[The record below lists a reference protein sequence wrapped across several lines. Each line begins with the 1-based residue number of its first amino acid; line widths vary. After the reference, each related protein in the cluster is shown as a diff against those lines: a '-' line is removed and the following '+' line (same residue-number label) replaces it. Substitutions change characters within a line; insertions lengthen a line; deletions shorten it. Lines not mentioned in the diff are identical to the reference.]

1 MSIRPGCLTTDQNHK
16 MKVLFVRSGNSGID
30 PISTRQG
37 ESLRKA
43 GVEII
48 YYDIAGKGL
57 AGYLK
62 NVSSLRRYVKE
73 TGTELIHA
81 HYSLS
86 GFIAAL
92 SCGRRKVV
100 TSLMGSDVL
109 ESNFCMLSVTRF
121 FSRYFWDLTIV
132 KTTEMKERLGVR
144 TAVVIP
150 NGIDMKLFVPKDKVQ
165 SQGFL
170 GWALDKKHILFCSDP
185 RRIEKNY
192 TLAQKALD
200 RVSERIPGNPPE
212 IHFLS
217 GINPDE
223 VVNYYNAADLLLVT
237 STHEGSS
244 NTIKEA
250 MACNCPV
257 VTTDVGDARQ
267 VISDTEGCFVTSFDP
282 DDVASAVI
290 RALDSGRRTSGR
302 ARVQHLSSERT
313 ALQISVLYGELL
325 KDRTS

>member
-1 MSIRPGCLTTDQNHK
+1 

-30 PISTRQG
+30 PVSTRQG

-43 GVEII
+43 GVEIL
-48 YYDIAGKGL
+48 YYDITGKGL
-57 AGYLK
+57 AGYLR
-62 NVSSLRRYVKE
+62 NLPSLRRYIKK
-73 TGTELIHA
+73 TGAELIHA

-92 SCGRRKVV
+92 SFSRRKVI

-109 ESNFCMLSVTRF
+109 ETGFFILSVTRF
-121 FSRYFWDLTIV
+121 FSSYFWDLTIV

-144 TAVVIP
+144 KAVVIP

-165 SQGFL
+165 SQGLL
-170 GWALDKKHILFCSDP
+170 GWAVDKKHILFCSDP

-192 TLAQKALD
+192 SLAQKALD
-200 RVSERIPGNPPE
+200 KVSERIPGKSPE

-217 GINPDE
+217 GVNPDD

-244 NTIKEA
+244 NTVKEA

-267 VISDTEGCFVTSFDP
+267 VIEGTEGCFVTSFDP
-282 DDVASAVI
+282 DDVASAII
-290 RALDSGRRTSGR
+290 RALDSGRRTAGR

-313 ALQISVLYGELL
+313 ALQISGLYGELL
-325 KDRTS
+325 KDRTN

>member
-1 MSIRPGCLTTDQNHK
+1 

-43 GVEII
+43 GVEIL
-48 YYDIAGKGL
+48 YYDVTGKGL

-62 NVSSLRRYVKE
+62 NLPSLRRYVKE

-92 SCGRRKVV
+92 SCSRRKVV

-109 ESNFCMLSVTRF
+109 ESNFFMLSVTRF
-121 FSRYFWDLTIV
+121 FSRYLWDLTIV
-132 KTTEMKERLGVR
+132 KTTGIKERLGVR
-144 TAVVIP
+144 NAVVIP
-150 NGIDMKLFVPKDKVQ
+150 NGIDLELFVPKDKVQ
-165 SQGFL
+165 SQMLL
-170 GWALDKKHILFCSDP
+170 GWASDKKHVLFCSDP

-192 TLAQKALD
+192 SLAQKALAK
-200 RVSERIPGNPPE
+200 VSENISGKSPE

-217 GINPDE
+217 GVSPEE

-257 VTTDVGDARQ
+257 VTTDTGDARQ
-267 VISDTEGCFVTSFDP
+267 VIADTEGCFVTSFDP
-282 DDVASAVI
+282 DDVASAII
-290 RALDSGRRTSGR
+290 RALNYGRRTDGR
-302 ARVQHLSSERT
+302 AKVKHLSSESIAR
-313 ALQISVLYGELL
+313 QISGLYGGLL
-325 KDRTS
+325 KNKTS

>member
-1 MSIRPGCLTTDQNHK
+1 

-37 ESLRKA
+37 ELLRKA
-43 GVEII
+43 GVEIL
-48 YYDIAGKGL
+48 YFDISGRGL

-62 NVSSLRRYVKE
+62 NLPSLRSYAKE
-73 TGTELIHA
+73 TGIEIIHA

-92 SCGRRKVV
+92 SFSGRKVV

-109 ESNFCMLSVTRF
+109 DSNFCLLSVIRF
-121 FSRYFWDLTIV
+121 FSLYFWEITIV
-132 KTTEMKERLGVR
+132 KTPGMQERLGVR
-144 TAVVIP
+144 NTLVIP
-150 NGIDMKLFVPKDKVQ
+150 NGIDMELFFPKDKLQ
-165 SQGFL
+165 SQMLL
-170 GWALDKKHILFCSDP
+170 GWAPEKKHILFSSDS

-192 TLAQKALD
+192 SLAKGALD
-200 RVSERIPGNPPE
+200 KVSERYSGKFPE
-212 IHFLS
+212 MHCLS
-217 GINPDE
+217 GVSPDD

-250 MACNCPV
+250 MACNCPI

-267 VISDTEGCFVTSFDP
+267 VISETEGCFITSFDP
-282 DDVASAVI
+282 DDVASAII
-290 RALDSGRRTSGR
+290 RAMDFGMKTDGRTRIK
-302 ARVQHLSSERT
+302 HLSSET
-313 ALQISVLYGELL
+313 IALQISGLYNEIL
-325 KDRTS
+325 KKHTR

>member
-1 MSIRPGCLTTDQNHK
+1 

-48 YYDIAGKGL
+48 YFDISGKGL

-62 NVSSLRRYVKE
+62 NLPLLRRYAKE
-73 TGTELIHA
+73 TGIELIHA

-86 GFIAAL
+86 GIIAAL
-92 SCGRRKVV
+92 SFRGRKVV

-109 ESNFCMLSVTRF
+109 DSSFSLLSVIRF
-121 FSRYFWDLTIV
+121 FSLYFWDITIV
-132 KTTEMKERLGVR
+132 KTLEMKEKLGIR
-144 TAVVIP
+144 SALVIP
-150 NGIDMKLFVPKDKVQ
+150 NGVDMELFYPKDKLQ
-165 SQGFL
+165 SQMLL
-170 GWALDKKHILFCSDP
+170 GWASDKKHILFSSDP
-185 RRIEKNY
+185 QRIEKNY
-192 TLAQKALD
+192 SLAQRALD
-200 RVSERIPGNPPE
+200 KISERDSGRSPE

-217 GINPDE
+217 GVSPDKM
-223 VVNYYNAADLLLVT
+223 VNYYSAADALLVT

-250 MACNCPV
+250 MACNCPI
-257 VTTDVGDARQ
+257 VTTGVGDARQ

-282 DDVASAVI
+282 DDVASAII
-290 RALDSGRRTSGR
+290 RAMDFGIRTDGRTRIR
-302 ARVQHLSSERT
+302 HLSSERI
-313 ALQISVLYGELL
+313 ALQISGLYSELL
-325 KDRTS
+325 KNQAR